1 MIQFEHSVNS
11 LLHILFHY
19 DFSQDTIGL
28 RCLSILYT
36 IVCICTSQISN
47 PPLPPFTLAITSL
60 FSTFESE
67 ETQAFDPGLRV
78 PVSTLSP
85 RSLFHCI
92 SIHFFLRH
100 SDCQNITPC
109 QSRFQLSSL
118 RQLLPTTT
126 VDCLIKQSLYLAFKV
141 LPRFPLTNLTT
152 LFPPIYFFLSFLS
165 AHRLLPTLT
174 SRGSSRPSSL
184 SSRGLCWPKTIG
196 SREEIKF

>member
-1 MIQFEHSVNS
+1 MIQFEHSVNI

-60 FSTFESE
+60 FSTFELE

-85 RSLFHCI
+85 RSLFHCYL
-92 SIHFFLRH
+92 HPFFPPSFWLPEH
-100 SDCQNITPC
+100 YPLSVQVSAVLFTPAPSNHNRGLSHKTIPLLGIQGSSQIPPN
-109 QSRFQLSSL
+109 QSYN
-118 RQLLPTTT
+118 LLPT
-126 VDCLIKQSLYLAFKV
+126 DLF
-141 LPRFPLTNLTT
+141 LPFLPLCT
-152 LFPPIYFFLSFLS
+152 SFVTHTHL
-165 AHRLLPTLT
+165 
-174 SRGSSRPSSL
+174 
-184 SSRGLCWPKTIG
+184 
-196 SREEIKF
+196 